1 MSTMSTMNTMNTVS
15 TERVLVVEDNDKNLK
30 LTRDILE
37 YAGFTV
43 AVATTGEDAVAQ
55 AEATVP
61 DIILMDLQLPGI
73 DGHEALARLRANP
86 DTRQVPVVALTAS
99 AMSMDRERALS
110 AGFDGFLEKPINVR
124 TFPDQVRA
132 HLRNRR

>member
-1 MSTMSTMNTMNTVS
+1 MS

-37 YAGFTV
+37 FAGFTV

-55 AEATVP
+55 AEAIVP
-61 DIILMDLQLPGI
+61 DLILMDLQLPGI

-99 AMSMDRERALS
+99 AMAMDRERALS

-124 TFPDQVRA
+124 TFPDQVRT
-132 HLRNRR
+132 HLRSGR